1 MKEFLNLILAGAT
14 PIEMATYILFAYFG
28 LVANLYVDIKKR
40 KPKSPNSPYHFSWVY
55 WWADNRNR
63 LLVSVAFIPLF
74 VVICNAGGFILT
86 FLGLPDVM
94 NIAVAFGIGMAGDG
108 FTIILK
114 IKGKIKGCKI

>member
-14 PIEMATYILFAYFG
+14 PIEMGTYILFAYFG

-63 LLVSVAFIPLF
+63 LPVSVALIPLF
-74 VVICNAGGFILT
+74 VILCNAGGFILT
-86 FLGLPDVM
+86 FLGLPSVM

-108 FTIILK
+108 FAIILK
-114 IKGKIKGCKI
+114 IKGKIKGCKL